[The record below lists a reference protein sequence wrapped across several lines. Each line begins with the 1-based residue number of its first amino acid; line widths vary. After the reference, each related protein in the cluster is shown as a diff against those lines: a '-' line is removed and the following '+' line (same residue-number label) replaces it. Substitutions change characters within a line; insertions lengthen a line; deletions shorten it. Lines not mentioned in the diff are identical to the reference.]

1 MDNKVYVQRA
11 GVHLSSFLP
20 RGLPFAACPVPKHIK
35 NCCWA
40 HAGPW
45 VPLSTLLWDR
55 APHTATNWPNRGVF
69 FLINLSSLCTLH
81 NHWLSCSTELD
92 GWWPRYVPCLHTD
105 TWKHPDVFSKEK
117 SFAQTALAV
126 SSSTQRTRA
135 VCQPCEALAWC
146 KLAQVIKAGQGVK
159 ARCHQLE
166 QVFKQGNNILAR
178 ATEQP
183 QRKAEK
189 S

>member
-1 MDNKVYVQRA
+1 MCR
-11 GVHLSSFLP
+11 GPGFIFLP
-20 RGLPFAACPVPKHIK
+20 FYPEGFPLLPVLSPSISGIAAEHMQVLGFPSPPCYGTEFPTQPPTDQIE
-35 NCCWA
+35 
-40 HAGPW
+40 G
-45 VPLSTLLWDR
+45 
-55 APHTATNWPNRGVF
+55 F
-69 FLINLSSLCTLH
+69 FLINLSSLFTLH
-81 NHWLSCSTELD
+81 NYWLSCSTELD

>member
-1 MDNKVYVQRA
+1 MCR
-11 GVHLSSFLP
+11 GPGFIFLP
-20 RGLPFAACPVPKHIK
+20 FYPEGFPLLPVLSPSLSGIAAEHTQVLGFPSPPCY
-35 NCCWA
+35 
-40 HAGPW
+40 G
-45 VPLSTLLWDR
+45 DR
-55 APHTATNWPNRGVF
+55 APHTATNWPNRG
-69 FLINLSSLCTLH
+69 LSDKCLLCAHYT
-81 NHWLSCSTELD
+81 TT
-92 GWWPRYVPCLHTD
+92 GWVAVQSWMAGDHGMSPVYTN
-105 TWKHPDVFSKEK
+105 TWKHPDAFSKEK

-135 VCQPCEALAWC
+135 VCQPCEALPWC

-166 QVFKQGNNILAR
+166 QVFKQGSTILER